1 MAPLPT
7 HERLLVGRVSGG
19 GDDPENKVKFWSMQ
33 CVRIGGIANSEQDNC
48 MNEEIK
54 KAVCHPLEQNCPP
67 MCSRLHSPGWLRY
80 SNSLRSRLGST
91 SGNSF

>member
-48 MNEEIK
+48 MNEE
-54 KAVCHPLEQNCPP
+54 
-67 MCSRLHSPGWLRY
+67 MR
-80 SNSLRSRLGST
+80 
-91 SGNSF
+91 